1 MITSNKSIWTTY
13 TATINQQNFDI
24 PEDIAREDPTWI
36 YVRIEDTKGGFHEAS
51 GDFRYTVD
59 KINKKIVFA
68 DKAKILAGMKVW
80 IRAAPP
86 FTQEA
91 NFINGAMLD
100 MEVLENAF
108 DKLTMICQ
116 LLDLEVRSKIGVD
129 HTGNSSPFDKITHS
143 SQRNDKLIGFGST
156 GLLELVPK
164 VDRTTWA
171 EQNILSLTSTGG
183 LSGLLGISEYIRT
196 GLLGLAT
203 LDDVRKFMG
212 ATVFG
217 WTTLLKLADLPAL
230 KTLLDLKHASTDIH
244 TKVTA
249 YSKSETDAKIKADI
263 DALFPGNSYIRQH
276 LASILTRTALEDAL
290 FLSPANGYFAT
301 DLRTLRTQVGYQ
313 GALGIVTETQIDT
326 KVAAHR
332 DPRFPS
338 TSYIAANLGA
348 TTTLAALKTALGIV
362 TETQIDTKVAA
373 HRDPRFPST
382 SYIAANLGATTT
394 LAALKT
400 ALGIGAGGGSGSSS
414 SDPRFS
420 TDSYIAEKLGKLAH
434 LPAVR
439 RTMDIY
445 SRKEVDNAID
455 AVTTGALWSK
465 VHSGVFGTLYRSIT
479 VGNRIIATTGNNGM
493 IQYSDDEGKR
503 WKTVQVFTVGSSGY
517 KIVSNDSGHLYA
529 VSRNGQIS
537 YSADNGASWTA
548 RTSGITNAL
557 YSIAFH
563 DKIGIAV
570 GSSGAGV
577 RSTDGGETW
586 SLITPTTTPIY
597 DITYFNNAF
606 IIASNNGIYRSTD
619 DGVTWI
625 KNGSINFHSQFG
637 FNFSHSSS
645 LLFFVGSNSKNYTS
659 ADGVNFESIATSHD
673 ADQPRSFYAGGYFYI
688 IGNRERILRSSD
700 GKEWEGVKIPHLNHG
715 DAFTI
720 SHLKNG
726 RTVIMGRVGAVYIN
740 EQQKEDR
747 ITREE
752 VENLVPNK
760 IFAFKNQTVGTS
772 NIDSLLF
779 FNGQFCAINKVD
791 PIISNYWASYVSHS
805 GAEWYYHQTS
815 ASYNKSLYTGGVFGR
830 YAIFFDEDGTS
841 HYTRNGKR
849 WLRGN
854 SSRIRVG
861 SILRALTYDGDD
873 IITAVGNSGLIAY
886 MSTTPGDNKFFSWR
900 MLTVPSGFTNNLLC
914 VIAANRVIVAAGTS
928 GKILRSTNNTIFTEV
943 TSGTTDDIHAIVYG
957 AGLFVAATNRGNVI
971 TSPDGTT
978 WTDRTSG
985 TSSYITKGIRK
996 NGLFIFLAQNGIMIT
1011 STDGITWRTADTK
1024 TTKTLIDVHYFNGSF
1039 YAVGGDASSGVIIR
1053 SGDGVHWSHAVES
1066 VPKKMS
1072 HIASS
1077 SNQIVFAGDGGNIY
1091 YGSANWPDDS
1101 FLGNHLIRPNTELKF
1116 LEAIGLGNK
1125 LTLSHG
1131 NWKFA
1136 VSPIQQGGE
1145 DTLQLELSRANEPV
1159 IETSFGDQK
1168 HVIKI
1173 GGDLQVAGGVVAVK
1187 PYGHIIGP
1195 GKWENKSNTG
1205 EQHIQYGVW
1214 ASGNRV
1220 VTCGFD
1226 GTIYLSTD
1234 NGSSFTTPTYA
1245 STLTVALRSIVSQAP
1260 VDGTNLYAVGDDG
1273 TLVWSS
1279 DSGSTW
1285 GDFYA
1290 TAGVTKV
1297 ITQTL
1302 YSISYQKPS
1311 SAFQVWVAVGANGSI
1326 YQFFHNRSGW
1336 TSADRSISSLRA
1348 ILFGV
1353 AANGT
1358 TWIAVGANGTILRS
1372 TNNGTSWTNISNT
1385 IVGNLRAVTHVS
1397 GNQWVAVGEGGLI
1410 VQSLDNGATWTQIPS
1425 GKSYTLYAVAYH
1437 NNQFIIGGENG
1448 KVLAGVIIT
1457 ELLEYSIGADDDIR
1471 GVTIVGN
1478 SVWVCGAS
1486 GMIRTN
1492 SKIGF

>member
-36 YVRIEDTKGGFHEAS
+36 YVRIEDTLGVFHEAS

-59 KINKKIVFA
+59 KVNKKIVFA
-68 DKAKILAGMKVW
+68 DKSKILAGMKVW

-116 LLDLEVRSKIGVD
+116 LLDLEVRNKIGVD

-143 SQRNDKLIGFGST
+143 SKRNDKLIGFGST

-348 TTTLAALKTALGIV
+348 TTTLAALKTALGI
-362 TETQIDTKVAA
+362 
-373 HRDPRFPST
+373 
-382 SYIAANLGATTT
+382 
-394 LAALKT
+394 
-400 ALGIGAGGGSGSSS
+400 GAGGGSGSSS
-414 SDPRFS
+414 SDTRFS

-439 RTMDIY
+439 RTMNIY

-455 AVTTGALWSK
+455 AVTAGALWSK
-465 VHSGVFGTLYRSIT
+465 VESDTGENLYRSIT
-479 VGNRIIATTGNNGM
+479 VGNRIIVCTESTGKIG
-493 IQYSDDEGKR
+493 YSDDEGKT
-503 WKTVQVFTVGSSGY
+503 WTFVQVFTVGSFGY

-557 YSIAFH
+557 SSIAFH

-570 GSSGAGV
+570 GASGAGV

-586 SLITPTTTPIY
+586 SVITPATTTIY
-597 DITYFNNAF
+597 NITYFNNAF
-606 IIASNNGIYRSTD
+606 IIASSKGIYRSTD

-625 KNGSINFHSQFG
+625 KNGSINFNCQLG

-659 ADGVNFESIATSHD
+659 ADGVNFESIATPHE
-673 ADQPRSFYAGGYFYI
+673 AGQPRSFYAGGYFYI
-688 IGNRERILRSSD
+688 IGNKERLLRSSD
-700 GKEWEGVKIPHLNHG
+700 GKEWEGVKIPHLKHG
-715 DAFTI
+715 DALTI

-726 RTVIMGRVGAVYIN
+726 RTVIMGKGGAVYIN

-760 IFAFKNQTVGTS
+760 IFGFKNQTVETN
-772 NIDSLLF
+772 NIDILLF
-779 FNGQFCAINKVD
+779 FNGQFCAMSDLLVLSGR
-791 PIISNYWASYVSHS
+791 PSYLSHS
-805 GAEWYYHQTS
+805 GAEWYYHKT
-815 ASYNKSLYTGGVFGR
+815 YIPNNKRLYAQGVFGE
-830 YAIFFDEDGTS
+830 YAILFDADGKS

-849 WLRGN
+849 WVSSN
-854 SSRIRVG
+854 SAIRVG
-861 SILRALTYDGDD
+861 IIIRASTYDGDN
-873 IITAVGNSGLIAY
+873 IVTAVGNSGLIVYA
-886 MSTTPGDNKFFSWR
+886 SLSNVSGVLSWITS
-900 MLTVPSGFTNNLLC
+900 TVPSGFTNNLLC
-914 VIAANRVIVAAGTS
+914 VIAANRVIVAAGTG
-928 GKILRSTNNTIFTEV
+928 GKILRSTNNTSFTEV

-978 WTDRTSG
+978 WTARTSG

-1011 STDGITWRTADTK
+1011 SADGITWRTADTK

-1039 YAVGGDASSGVIIR
+1039 YAVGGDASSGVIIQ

-1302 YSISYQKPS
+1302 YSISYQNPS